1 MTAPTATTAPK
12 RSAPIRFFEIDGMRG
27 FGATMVIL
35 AHMNAKPLFWAWVFM
50 DMFFVV
56 SSLLITRIV
65 IKQVVNLR
73 GLLAF
78 WGRRI
83 ERIWPLYL
91 LTVWALLLLSLA
103 LSPANPDRA
112 YQIEQFWRFFTF
124 SQYSELLYTDSPMYR
139 DIYFIRHLWSLA
151 VEEQFYI
158 LLPILVLALRY
169 LPRALWIVL
178 LLATIPLAVH
188 ERLVNTHMVLIS
200 NHIDAFALGS
210 LMALGMSWMEANK
223 ARVNWLL
230 GVLFLAGLAGFLPYV
245 FENYRASVAG
255 LEIDK
260 YEPWA
265 ATAGIYMAVAW
276 ISLLAINRNAQILAP
291 LRWPPL
297 VYLGVISYPLYLVH
311 FPITSLFP
319 KYLPALFAKLGLAQT
334 PFLLVQAAMLF
345 TSVLL
350 AHILYKLI
358 DQRLQAGRKA

>member
-1 MTAPTATTAPK
+1 MTAPTATAAPL
-12 RSAPIRFFEIDGMRG
+12 RTAPIRFFEIDGMRG
-27 FGATMVIL
+27 LGASMVIL
-35 AHMNAKPLFWAWVFM
+35 AHMNAKPLFWAWMFM
-50 DMFFVV
+50 DMFFVI

-65 IKQVVNLR
+65 IKQAVNFR
-73 GLLAF
+73 GLLSF
-78 WGRRI
+78 WGRRV

-91 LTVWALLLLSLA
+91 LTVWVLFLLAIAL
-103 LSPANPDRA
+103 NPQSAEKA
-112 YQIEQFWRFFTF
+112 YQLEQFWRFFSF
-124 SQYSELLYTDSPMYR
+124 SQYSELLYSDSPMYK

-169 LPRALWIVL
+169 LPRWIWLTLL
-178 LLATIPLAVH
+178 LLALPLGIH
-188 ERLVNTHMVLIS
+188 QRLVNTHMVLIS

-210 LMALGMSWMEANK
+210 LMALGMPWMEANR

-230 GVLFLAGLAGFLPYV
+230 GALFVAGLAGFLPYV
-245 FENYRASVAG
+245 FENYAASAAG

-265 ATAGIYMAVAW
+265 ATAGVYMSCAW
-276 ISLLAINRNAQILAP
+276 ISILAINRQARGLAP

-319 KYLPALFAKLGLAQT
+319 KLVPKLLAKIGLSDPPALLVSAIILASC
-334 PFLLVQAAMLF
+334 LV
-345 TSVLL
+345 L
-350 AHILYKLI
+350 AHLLYKLI